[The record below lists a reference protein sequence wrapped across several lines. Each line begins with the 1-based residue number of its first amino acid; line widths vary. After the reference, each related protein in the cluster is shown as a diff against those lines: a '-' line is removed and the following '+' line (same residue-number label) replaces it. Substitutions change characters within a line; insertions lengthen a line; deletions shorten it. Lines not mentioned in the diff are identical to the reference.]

1 MPVLLRLLS
10 YLAPYKTRIAL
21 GFLCLCADVFL
32 ELSPGFVWLNIV
44 DRAVIRRQLGLLLP
58 LTGLLVGI
66 NFCEMLVSGARRRL
80 LEGTGQRFVFDLR
93 KVLVEKLS
101 RLPLAFY
108 NEAQT
113 GDLLSRVSA
122 DVDAVQDVVVNGTDN
137 LVANLFRIVGVAVIF
152 CCLNL
157 KLGLAT
163 VAPILLVGVLLRM
176 FNKQVK
182 PIYATSRKQLGSL
195 TARLGDML
203 NGIRVVKSF
212 ARELEENKAFLKFN
226 EAYLGTNLEGIKKRS
241 VLFPIVGFVLSFTNT
256 ILLCFGGWL
265 IVQGQFTLGGLVAYR
280 TYGRYFYGPMDN
292 LTQINDMVQ
301 RAIAAGTRIF
311 EVLDAK
317 ETVVD
322 MPHALPVRSVSGI
335 EFRDVSFHY
344 GERESALLD
353 VSFSVEPGQRV
364 ALVGES
370 GAGKSTIFSLMA
382 RLWDPSEGQVLID
395 GRDLRDLSLRD
406 LRQQVVCVPQD
417 TFLFATTVAENIRFG
432 RPGASDDD
440 VREAAIASNAHE
452 FIVRLPEG
460 YETVV
465 GERGMKLSGGQRQR
479 ISVARAFLAQGSVLI
494 LDEATSAVE
503 PESERLIYE
512 SLQRLL
518 EGRTAL
524 IATHR
529 LSTIRGA
536 DLILVLNRGRIV
548 ERGRHYEL
556 MRLNGLY
563 ASMVGQQEA
572 GEFLIA

>member
-1 MPVLLRLLS
+1 MPVLLRLLT
-10 YLAPYKTRIAL
+10 YLAPYKNRVIL
-21 GFLCLCADVFL
+21 GFVCLVTDVFF
-32 ELSPGFVWLNIV
+32 ELSPGFVWLTIV
-44 DRAVIRRQLGLLLP
+44 DKAVIGRQLNLLLP
-58 LTGLLVGI
+58 LTAVLVGI
-66 NFCEMLVSGARRRL
+66 NLAEMFVSGARRRL

-93 KVLVEKLS
+93 KVLVDKLT

-122 DVDAVQDVVVNGTDN
+122 DVDAVQEVVVSGTDN
-137 LVANLFRIVGVAVIF
+137 LLANLLRIVGVACIF
-152 CCLNL
+152 CYLNL
-157 KLGLAT
+157 ELGLAT
-163 VAPILLVGVLLRM
+163 IAPILLVGVLLRL

-182 PIYATSRKQLGSL
+182 PIYARSRKQLGSL

-203 NGIRVVKSF
+203 NGIRVVKGF
-212 ARELEENKAFLKFN
+212 AREMEENAAFRKFN
-226 EAYLGTNLEGIKKRS
+226 EAYLVTNLEGIKKRS

-256 ILLCFGGWL
+256 ILLCLGGWL
-265 IVQGQFTLGGLVAYR
+265 IVHQQFTLGGLVAYR

-311 EVLDAK
+311 EVMDAP

-322 MPHALPVRSVSGI
+322 MPEARPVAKVGHI
-335 EFRDVSFHY
+335 EFQQVSFQYGQHEAALTDVSF
-344 GERESALLD
+344 A
-353 VSFSVEPGQRV
+353 VEEGKRI

-382 RLWDPSEGQVLID
+382 RLWDPTSGKVLVD
-395 GRDLRDLSLRD
+395 GVDLRDLKVHDIR
-406 LRQQVVCVPQD
+406 RQVVCVPQD
-417 TFLFATTVAENIRFG
+417 TFLFAGTVTENIRFG
-432 RPGASDDD
+432 RPDATNEEI
-440 VREAAIASNAHE
+440 REAALASNAHE

-460 YETVV
+460 YDTVV

-518 EGRTAL
+518 EGRTAV

-548 ERGRHYEL
+548 ERGKHYEL